1 MAEDVFSSRA
11 GAHAATVSARSHFP
25 RTRRRGDN
33 GAHGPHADPPMSDER
48 GALRRA
54 MRECRRA
61 LPAPA
66 RLAAADALAA
76 RLLALPFA
84 PQSGFA
90 AGYWAMDGEIALHAW
105 QLRLPRAVRYCLP
118 VLHADDTLRFA
129 PWRPGEPLLANRHG
143 IPEPDVPAGALLRPE
158 QLDFAVV
165 PLVAFDARGHRLGMG
180 GGWYDR
186 SFAFRRTQ
194 SGPPRLA
201 GAAFSLQRADAI
213 AAEAWDVP
221 LDAVCTESDT
231 FLVDP

>member
-1 MAEDVFSSRA
+1 
-11 GAHAATVSARSHFP
+11 
-25 RTRRRGDN
+25 
-33 GAHGPHADPPMSDER
+33 MSDER

-54 MRECRRA
+54 LRERRRA
-61 LPAPA
+61 LPAPE
-66 RLAAADALAA
+66 RIAAADALAA

-84 PQSGFA
+84 PQSGHA

-105 QLRLPRAVRYCLP
+105 QLRLPRTVRYCLP
-118 VLHADDTLRFA
+118 VLHEDGHLRFA
-129 PWRPGEPLLANRHG
+129 PWKPGEPLRANRHG
-143 IPEPDVPAGALLRPE
+143 IPEPDVAEASLLRAD

-165 PLVAFDARGHRLGMG
+165 PLVAFDVRGHRLGMG